1 MLVDENGHAINHNE
15 STASG
20 FLKMYARSNKSTTL
34 MEWRYICNDGF
45 DMDNTAATIACKELL
60 HDDNLNKIIGIQSS
74 GTVAFTAENL
84 WTYWDDI
91 KCNGTEQSLKDC
103 PGAQEAP
110 RVSGSCRN
118 MEAVYLTCYRQ

>member
-1 MLVDENGHAINHNE
+1 MLVDKDGHTIKNNE
-15 STASG
+15 FSASG
-20 FLKMYARSNKSTTL
+20 FLKMYGPRAKSSTV

-45 DMDNTAATIACKELL
+45 DMDNTAATVACKELL

-74 GTVAFTAENL
+74 GTVAFREENP
-84 WTYWDDI
+84 WTYWDYI

-103 PGAQEAP
+103 PRAQEAP
-110 RVSGSCRN
+110 HVGGSCRN